1 MFGGELRLQPN
12 TPGSLWNV
20 FFMCRK
26 CREGVVAKLRSKA
39 NDAADKPSACDG
51 DPLDQGF
58 ELLEVHPKP
67 PPRDTPKHLPEEIAV
82 HYREAVDTLRHR
94 NFIAAGMVFRKV
106 LQLATTAL
114 ATDVKRATDVKDEGS
129 KTESLADWFR
139 RKKLNL
145 GPRVDALADQ
155 HLITSAMR
163 DWADQIRI
171 DGNEATHGEEKPF
184 TQTDSE
190 QMKAFTEVF
199 LMYAFTLPESVKLAR
214 GTSTNT
220 DESA

>member
-1 MFGGELRLQPN
+1 MFGGEHFVSRDRAGQTTWN
-12 TPGSLWNV
+12 TLFV
-20 FFMCRK
+20 CRF
-26 CREGVVAKLRSKA
+26 CRDGVVAVVQGKTSSNHPSTYDGELRTE
-39 NDAADKPSACDG
+39 
-51 DPLDQGF
+51 GF
-58 ELLEVHPKP
+58 TVLAVHPKP
-67 PPRDTPKHLPEEIAV
+67 QPLDIPKHLPEEIAV

-114 ATDVKRATDVKDEGS
+114 ATDVKRATDVEDEGS
-129 KTESLADWFR
+129 KTESIADWFR
-139 RKKLNL
+139 RKKLKL
-145 GPRVDALADQ
+145 GQRVDALADQ
-155 HLITSAMR
+155 NLITPAMR

-220 DESA
+220 DQSA